1 MSGTRKSRI
10 AKVPCLE
17 KGRGHRKQLVTSR
30 IWNAG
35 FRPMV
40 QPPRKGRAL
49 LEAGGG
55 GHVGAAPHVVNAGRA
70 PLSGRSPREII
81 VDQSSP
87 YCFAI
92 LSFDNMPNRI
102 Y

>member
-35 FRPMV
+35 FLPMV

-49 LEAGGG
+49 LEAGGE
-55 GHVGAAPHVVNAGRA
+55 GHLGTTRRLVNA
-70 PLSGRSPREII
+70 SGIAARR
-81 VDQSSP
+81 
-87 YCFAI
+87 
-92 LSFDNMPNRI
+92 
-102 Y
+102 